1 MSSVSSILADAAALS
16 AVERYELAMAILDT
30 LREPLGAP
38 KAKRG
43 RKTAASADGE
53 PKAKREP
60 TAWDRLRA
68 QVSAT
73 IKGVDGFKQQHV
85 MKFASSIKGKPEMT
99 SEAMLAEYTAW
110 LATDASSVSSGG
122 SKATKPSKSSKPEL
136 TDDEKAAKRKAA
148 AEKRKAT
155 IAAKKAAE
163 TVAAA
168 APPPPPPEPKAAPA
182 TPFDDEDEEL
192 EDDDADVMTSWEHDF
207 GDGAKMYAR
216 YEKDGKVYLYETDC
230 ETYLGEL
237 KGKKK
242 LKIDASTPNPRD

>member
-1 MSSVSSILADAAALS
+1 MSSIDSILLEASALS
-16 AVERYELAMAILDT
+16 PVERYELAMAILET

-38 KAKRG
+38 KAKRS
-43 RKTAASADGE
+43 RKAAASADGE

-60 TAWDRLRA
+60 NAWDKLRA

-85 MKFASSIKGKPEMT
+85 MKFASFIQPKIKADPEMT
-99 SEAMLAEYTAW
+99 SEKMLADYTKW

-122 SKATKPSKSSKPEL
+122 SKASKSSKASKPEL

-163 TVAAA
+163 ALAAAA
-168 APPPPPPEPKAAPA
+168 APAPKA
-182 TPFDDEDEEL
+182 DSDDEDEDEEL
-192 EDDDADVMTSWEHDF
+192 EDADAVVMSSWEHDF
-207 GDGAKMYAR
+207 GDGAKMFAR
-216 YEKDGKVYLYETDC
+216 YEKDGKVYLYETDG

-242 LKIDASTPNPRD
+242 LKIDPSTPNPL

>member
-43 RKTAASADGE
+43 RKAAASADGE

-60 TAWDRLRA
+60 TAWDKLRA

-122 SKATKPSKSSKPEL
+122 SKASKPSKSSKPEL
-136 TDDEKAAKRKAA
+136 TEDEKAAKRKAA

-163 TVAAA
+163 AVAA
-168 APPPPPPEPKAAPA
+168 APPPPAVA
-182 TPFDDEDEEL
+182 TPFDDEEEL
-192 EDDDADVMTSWEHDF
+192 EDDDDVTVMASWEHDF

-216 YEKDGKVYLYETDC
+216 FEKDGKVYIYETDC

-242 LKIDASTPNPRD
+242 LKIDASTPNPRA

>member
-43 RKTAASADGE
+43 RKAAASADGE

-85 MKFASSIKGKPEMT
+85 MKFASSIKAKPEMT

-122 SKATKPSKSSKPEL
+122 SKTSKPSKSSKPEL
-136 TDDEKAAKRKAA
+136 SDDEKAAKRKAA

-163 TVAAA
+163 AVVAA
-168 APPPPPPEPKAAPA
+168 APPPPPAPA
-182 TPFDDEDEEL
+182 DEDEEL
-192 EDDDADVMTSWEHDF
+192 EDDDDATVMASWEHDF

-230 ETYLGEL
+230 ETYVGEL